1 MSSEELVDG
10 AHIGACK
17 CDSRAPPHHLIIVH
31 LTTVQRNAQKGRVRT
46 NVEVGERAGERGRKT
61 RGPHGPDWL
70 FRVLFFRVHWGRC
83 DLRALEF
90 GKQHLRK

>member
-1 MSSEELVDG
+1 MSSEELVDR

-17 CDSRAPPHHLIIVH
+17 CDSRAPPQHLTIVH
-31 LTTVQRNAQKGRVRT
+31 LPTVQRNAKKGRVRT
-46 NVEVGERAGERGRKT
+46 NVEVGETEGGRKT

-70 FRVLFFRVHWGRC
+70 FRVLFFTVYWGRC
-83 DLRALEF
+83 GLRALEF